1 VKNRHNTVTRASE
14 LADSIP
20 DEKFCEMMALD
31 ESVSV
36 FTLIRT
42 DTTLDHSQKAEK
54 VYYKEILIGIRK
66 KTNAKDA
73 PILSSISS
81 STQFDISHSTT
92 GPQPRDPA

>member
-1 VKNRHNTVTRASE
+1 MHLTGGARPAIVKNRHNTVTRASK

-20 DEKFCEMMALD
+20 YEKFCEMMALD

-54 VYYKEILIGIRK
+54 VYYTPIPISPSS
-66 KTNAKDA
+66 KTHAKDA
-73 PILSSISS
+73 P
-81 STQFDISHSTT
+81 T
-92 GPQPRDPA
+92 P

>member
-1 VKNRHNTVTRASE
+1 VKNRHNTVTRASK

-20 DEKFCEMMALD
+20 YEKFCEMMALD
-31 ESVSV
+31 ESISV

-54 VYYKEILIGIRK
+54 VYMTAILIGFTS

-73 PILSSISS
+73 PTLFSVVS

-92 GPQPRDPA
+92 GPQPRGPA